1 MNFHSHFSDDSAQN
15 ALVKWKSDSY
25 TFQSY
30 HKIVRDVI
38 KVGELVCDVVYLNP
52 FANFNQWYTTYG

>member
-38 KVGELVCDVVYLNP
+38 KVGELVFD
-52 FANFNQWYTTYG
+52 